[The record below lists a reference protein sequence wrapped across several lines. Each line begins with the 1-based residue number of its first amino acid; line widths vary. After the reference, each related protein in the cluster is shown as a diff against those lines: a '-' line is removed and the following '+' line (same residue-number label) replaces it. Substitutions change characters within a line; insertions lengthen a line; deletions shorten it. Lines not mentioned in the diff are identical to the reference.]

1 MELGLEGRAVLV
13 TGASGG
19 IGREIAAALG
29 AEGAVPVLQA
39 RAGAAALGSWVATQA
54 WGARARVFTADVRDA
69 AGFEAALEGCL
80 GDLELFGCVACAGI
94 WPADDTPLVDLDEA
108 RVRDVIET
116 NLLGAM
122 WTSRAFLRRVRAQGA
137 VPGAGLAAGLAAGPA
152 TGLASEDV
160 GRHPGPA
167 LVLIGS
173 TAATFGEAGHSD
185 YAASKAA
192 LEGLVRSLKNEIV
205 ALDPY
210 GRVNVVHPGWTVTEM
225 TRANLDAPGVVEG
238 VLRTLPL
245 EQLASPADVAN
256 AVLWLLSPR
265 VSRHVSGEA
274 LTVAGGMEG
283 RVLRAP
289 GEVDVARVRA
299 RLDARS

>member
-19 IGREIAAALG
+19 IGRGIAAALG

-39 RAGAAALGSWVATQA
+39 RSGAAALAEWVAAQD
-54 WGARARVFTADVRDA
+54 WGVRARVFTADVRDA
-69 AGFEAALEGCL
+69 SGFEAALDAAL
-80 GDLELFGCVACAGI
+80 GDLELFGCVVCAGI
-94 WPADDTPLVDLDEA
+94 WPAADTPLVDLDEA
-108 RVRDVIET
+108 RVRDVVET

-137 VPGAGLAAGLAAGPA
+137 ASSAESAAGS
-152 TGLASEDV
+152 ASEGV
-160 GRHPGPA
+160 GRHPGPS

-192 LEGLVRSLKNEIV
+192 LVGLARSLKNEIV
-205 ALDPY
+205 ALDPF

-225 TRANLDAPGVVEG
+225 TRANLDAPGALEG
-238 VLRTLPL
+238 VLGTLPL
-245 EQLASPADVAN
+245 EQLAAPTDVAN

-265 VSRHVSGEA
+265 VSRHVSGES

-289 GEVDVARVRA
+289 EDVDAARVRA
-299 RLDARS
+299 RLDAEP